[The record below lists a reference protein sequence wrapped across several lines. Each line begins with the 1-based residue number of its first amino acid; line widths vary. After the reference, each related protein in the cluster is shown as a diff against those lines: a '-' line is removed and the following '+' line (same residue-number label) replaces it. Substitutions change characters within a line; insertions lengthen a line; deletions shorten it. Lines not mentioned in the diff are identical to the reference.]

1 MDVGWPLLVD
11 PGSATAIDYG
21 VTGVPETFVIG
32 PTGRIVAKTIGPV
45 AYAPLAREIARAA
58 KGSS

>member
-1 MDVGWPLLVD
+1 MGVGWPLLTD

-32 PTGRIVAKTIGPV
+32 PNGRIVAKTIGPV
-45 AYAPLAREIARAA
+45 AYTSLSRAIARAA
-58 KGSS
+58 REA